1 MRPSEYLQKWMPI
14 KYGIS
19 PNDRGYKAKAI
30 IELEEVTGLSNTSIK
45 KWPGLE
51 NNTSYVLKLLDY
63 ADLVNSLGVAM
74 KKYKKTVAKLW
85 PLWYC

>member
-19 PNDRGYKAKAI
+19 PNDRGYRAKAI

-51 NNTSYVLKLLDY
+51 TNTAYVLKLLDY
-63 ADLVNSLGVAM
+63 ADFVNNLGIAM
-74 KKYKKTVAKLW
+74 KKYKKIVAKL
-85 PLWYC
+85 

>member
-14 KYGIS
+14 KHGIS
-19 PNDRGYKAKAI
+19 PNDRGYRAKAI

-51 NNTSYVLKLLDY
+51 TNTAYVLKLLDY
-63 ADLVNSLGVAM
+63 ADLVNNLGVVM
-74 KKYKKTVAKLW
+74 KKYKKTVAKL
-85 PLWYC
+85 

>member
-1 MRPSEYLQKWMPI
+1 MRPSECLQKWMPI

-74 KKYKKTVAKLW
+74 KKYKKTVAKL
-85 PLWYC
+85 

>member
-51 NNTSYVLKLLDY
+51 NNTSNVLKLLDY

-74 KKYKKTVAKLW
+74 KKYKKTVAKL
-85 PLWYC
+85 